1 MRRTFCTPCVAHRSR
16 CAVFNRLLEPAVCHD
31 ISRQTDFPVNREHC
45 FGCHAFKILLARQ
58 DCQTAD
64 INRAG
69 ADHKLIGAQLIA
81 TLKLIG
87 EKAPEIV
94 HFEFVSLPEGSMST
108 RAGKFVSADELI
120 EEVTRRAYEEVTLRR
135 LPMDP
140 TAFSTDE
147 LQWSPYD
154 FSALAVFSVPVDPT
168 LEPNPDD
175 VQPNRLEWPFG
186 DVLGEAVQPE
196 GWRKIVVAEDMLD
209 DLRPVLGQATQI
221 TIWTVGDREYNLY
234 FRPLLPDEA

>member
-1 MRRTFCTPCVAHRSR
+1 MPTTVITINAEGTSYRSGIYALGMEESAGGLSAEQEQAR
-16 CAVFNRLLEPAVCHD
+16 AAVSTLV
-31 ISRQTDFPVNREHC
+31 
-45 FGCHAFKILLARQ
+45 G
-58 DCQTAD
+58 
-64 INRAG
+64 
-69 ADHKLIGAQLIA
+69 QL
-81 TLKLIG
+81 
-87 EKAPEIV
+87 
-94 HFEFVSLPEGSMST
+94 
-108 RAGKFVSADELI
+108 
-120 EEVTRRAYEEVTLRR
+120 
-135 LPMDP
+135 MDP

-154 FSALAVFSVPVDPT
+154 FSALAVFSVPVDPSN
-168 LEPNPDD
+168 EPNPDD

-209 DLRPVLGQATQI
+209 DLQPVLGQANQI